1 MERRDVLVDRGL
13 LVHRVREVILDHRD
27 LTEKR
32 EFQEIRVLSDLKVN
46 LVIKEELALL
56 VWWELMDHQG
66 LRYNIIILC
75 S

>member
-1 MERRDVLVDRGL
+1 MERLDVLVDRGL

-27 LTEKR
+27 LMERR
-32 EFQEIRVLSDLKVN
+32 ELQEIGVLPDLKVN
-46 LVIKEELALL
+46 LVIKEVLALL

-66 LRYNIIILC
+66 LRYNIIVC